1 MLMPAQVLANRSA
14 DPRVQGPL
22 QASAHAPG
30 KRPAFRRTATKAC
43 IALAMAALPDLA
55 CGWSAPGHQSV
66 GAIADHLIAGSRA
79 AAQVDQ
85 ILGGR
90 SLQTVAVWADCAR
103 DVVNVDERTFEYRED
118 LVQHPECVP
127 FRSAVDKGRLESFV
141 ARNWKQCGT
150 AHGSDVCH
158 AQYHHADVSTRQDRY
173 ASGLVGT
180 SDHDIVHA
188 ISAAVAVLRGRPSPA
203 PIQIQDPQEAL
214 MLLAHF
220 VGDLHMP
227 LHVVALYLDADGRA
241 IDPDKGGYP
250 TASDTA
256 EGGRLLDAGRSL
268 HLEWDAIPSAFE
280 VRGSEAPQLLQ
291 EAAALEPTPGDPDAW
306 PIAWADQSILAGRRV
321 AFAGLRFALRAPA
334 SGDAEAGQNYW
345 DVSGADGGY
354 WCSAEDL
361 KYHQLARAGARLA
374 QLLLAIWPDGNRRAA
389 PVRAEAAADPMA
401 GGGSG
406 YLRPCQVAQLEAW
419 LPPAPVPGSAALADD
434 IARFRAER
442 WILATARGQQAA
454 DDDVYDAPLVAARFG
469 EAAGIALTPRQ
480 VPTLIKIIRRMQA
493 DAGRMVAPV
502 KRPIRDGGRI
512 RPFVAFPKAPS
523 CLAPRDL
530 AGHRQADLEHNHLD
544 QGGSYPSSHALL
556 GMLVGMVLGEALPAR
571 ANALIERGLAFG
583 DSRMICG
590 FHYYSDVVAGRLV
603 AASLFARLQAEEDF
617 SDDMAALRVELGTA
631 AAIEPVE
638 FDRRPGR

>member
-1 MLMPAQVLANRSA
+1 
-14 DPRVQGPL
+14 
-22 QASAHAPG
+22 
-30 KRPAFRRTATKAC
+30 
-43 IALAMAALPDLA
+43 
-55 CGWSAPGHQSV
+55 
-66 GAIADHLIAGSRA
+66 
-79 AAQVDQ
+79 
-85 ILGGR
+85 
-90 SLQTVAVWADCAR
+90 
-103 DVVNVDERTFEYRED
+103 
-118 LVQHPECVP
+118 
-127 FRSAVDKGRLESFV
+127 
-141 ARNWKQCGT
+141 
-150 AHGSDVCH
+150 
-158 AQYHHADVSTRQDRY
+158 
-173 ASGLVGT
+173 
-180 SDHDIVHA
+180 
-188 ISAAVAVLRGRPSPA
+188 
-203 PIQIQDPQEAL
+203 
-214 MLLAHF
+214 
-220 VGDLHMP
+220 MP